1 VDRASHIY
9 AVRAVERMTG
19 LPAAAIWRWVST
31 VADEGADGDAP
42 AVTREARLFSRD
54 EVEALIAWA
63 ANEALERDQRPPAAP
78 PSPAEPSGSPRLLI
92 LLAERDRY
100 AAELT
105 EYFLRTEGYRVETVF
120 TVDEAVERFDTGRPD
135 LAIVELLLDGGAGFA
150 LARRLADEG
159 RCPVIVVSALD
170 VSAHPEVRGAAAVL
184 TKPLAP
190 LDLVSTVRDLLGTS
204 SLVRGGRA

>member
-19 LPAAAIWRWVST
+19 LPAAAIWRWVETADDAAGST
-31 VADEGADGDAP
+31 ATGS
-42 AVTREARLFSRD
+42 RETRLFSRD
-54 EVEALIAWA
+54 DVEALIAWA
-63 ANEALERDQRPPAAP
+63 GREDLLRGADPAADAQPATMP
-78 PSPAEPSGSPRLLI
+78 PGAPRLLI

-105 EYFLRTEGYRVETVF
+105 EYFLRTEGYGVETVF
-120 TVDEAVERFDTGRPD
+120 TVDEAVERFDSASPD

-204 SLVRGGRA
+204 SLVRGGRG

>member
-1 VDRASHIY
+1 
-9 AVRAVERMTG
+9 MTG
-19 LPAAAIWRWVST
+19 LPAAAIWRW
-31 VADEGADGDAP
+31 ADTAAEHAGGEDGAAGG
-42 AVTREARLFSRD
+42 REARLFSRD
-54 EVEALIAWA
+54 EVEALITWA
-63 ANEALERDQRPPAAP
+63 GDEDLGRGRTAPVATEPARETP
-78 PSPAEPSGSPRLLI
+78 GSPRLLI

-120 TVDEAVERFDTGRPD
+120 TVDEAVERFDSAQPD
-135 LAIVELLLDGGAGFA
+135 LAIVELLLDGGAGFT

-204 SLVRGGRA
+204 SLVRGGRP

>member
-1 VDRASHIY
+1 
-9 AVRAVERMTG
+9 MTG
-19 LPAAAIWRWVST
+19 LPAAAVWRWVE
-31 VADEGADGDAP
+31 AEGDQAAGEGP
-42 AVTREARLFSRD
+42 GVGSRETRLFSRD
-54 EVEALIAWA
+54 EVEALITWA
-63 ANEALERDQRPPAAP
+63 ERDGVDRQARPPAEATEAVP
-78 PSPAEPSGSPRLLI
+78 TDPGSPRLLI

-120 TVDEAVERFDTGRPD
+120 TVDEAVARFDSARPD

-170 VSAHPEVRGAAAVL
+170 VTSHPEVRGAAAVL

-204 SLVRGGRA
+204 SLVRGGRS